1 MENTVDEWRM
11 LSMQNYLAAHDEFIA
26 WLDGL
31 QGTPTTSEVDGHL
44 MALALCA
51 AARGM
56 TETHWIFVVDGLIA
70 HVNRMAPGNIF
81 LSSAIARGFDL
92 ATGWDNIRIAS
103 IQAMSNVC
111 AKGGIG

>member
-1 MENTVDEWRM
+1 
-11 LSMQNYLAAHDEFIA
+11 MQTYLAAHDEFVA

-31 QGTPTTSEVDGHL
+31 QVTPTPAEVDGRL

-51 AARGM
+51 AVRGM

-70 HVNRMAPGNIF
+70 HVNRMAPGNIL
-81 LSSAIARGFDL
+81 LSSLIARGFDL
-92 ATGWDNIRIAS
+92 ATGWNTIRLAS